1 MYAFHILLEQDFV
14 CDTSDIKFVKMPA
27 VAGFAGVGV
36 SAPTHPLDQ
45 MSWNDRIWT
54 PQQATMLQSSGF
66 DMTDMKIMN
75 TESAKGAITDG
86 LHGGQ
91 ARWPGT
97 AGSQL
102 VVPYR
107 FEGTVFN
114 QYAGA
119 REYITAAMDQVT
131 NEYME
136 GCIKWVDDSTAQG
149 KS

>member
-1 MYAFHILLEQDFV
+1 MFV
-14 CDTSDIKFVKMPA
+14 IPYCVLVVESDEMPE
-27 VAGFAGVGV
+27 VDRYGI
-36 SAPTHPLDQ
+36 SDPLDQ
-45 MSWNDRIWT
+45 MNWNDMIWT
-54 PQQATMLQSSGF
+54 PQQFLILMNSGY
-66 DMTDMKIMN
+66 DMTGIKVMEAHRERKATAETAD
-75 TESAKGAITDG
+75 GAIVETAND
-86 LHGGQ
+86 GQ

-149 KS
+149 KF

>member
-1 MYAFHILLEQDFV
+1 
-14 CDTSDIKFVKMPA
+14 MPA
-27 VAGFAGVGV
+27 VAGHGVLP
-36 SAPTHPLDQ
+36 PTHPLDQ

-54 PQQATMLQSSGF
+54 PQQASMLQTSGF
-66 DMTDMKIMN
+66 DMTDMRVMAQKVDP
-75 TESAKGAITDG
+75 ARGAIIET

-102 VVPYR
+102 IVPYR
-107 FEGTVFN
+107 FEGTVFD
-114 QYAGA
+114 QYNGA

-131 NEYME
+131 NDYME
-136 GCIKWVDDSTAQG
+136 GCIRWVDDSTAQG